1 MKKIAWFMAIAC
13 MMFILPGCANE
24 TAMNEHEEGVQ
35 ENSSAYH
42 KIDAREAKSMMDKE
56 KVTIVDVRTEQEYK
70 EKHIPNSILV
80 PNATID
86 EEAKDKLPD
95 KNAVLLVHCRTGI
108 RSKQASDK
116 LVQMGYKHVYDFGGI
131 NDWPYDTVSE

>member
-1 MKKIAWFMAIAC
+1 MKRIAWFMAIAC

-42 KIDAREAKSMMDKE
+42 KIDAKEAKSMMDKE

-70 EKHIPNSILV
+70 KSIFLILFSYQMKRLMRKQRISCRIRMLFYWFTAV
-80 PNATID
+80 QVFAASRQATSWYRWDISTYSIS
-86 EEAKDKLPD
+86 
-95 KNAVLLVHCRTGI
+95 AVSMTGRMI
-108 RSKQASDK
+108 R
-116 LVQMGYKHVYDFGGI
+116 
-131 NDWPYDTVSE
+131 